1 MDLSRRTYTVKETM
15 QITGLSRD
23 AIYEALRA
31 KRIAGIKITKNWQ
44 VLREPL
50 DRQLR
55 DETGVK

>member
-1 MDLSRRTYTVKETM
+1 M

-23 AIYEALRA
+23 AVYEALRA

-55 DETGVK
+55 DETAVE